1 MEEDQS
7 FEIIG
12 EVDAKDEKIK
22 QLKQKLKETEEQLNE
37 LNRNLEQRVI
47 ERTVEVNR
55 LLKHKIRFIDNL
67 SHDLG
72 TPLTPLISLLPMI
85 KEEVKKIETKELIDT
100 LIRNVEYIKRVIQ
113 NARELA
119 DISSTNLMF
128 KEENLS
134 QIIDELEKKYKPV
147 FKGCNIKV
155 KNNVSSDVIVK
166 TERTRLLQL
175 LDHIT
180 SNAVNSM
187 PEGGSLIYD
196 SKLVNSDKGPFIQI
210 SVTDSGVGLTR
221 EQTDRLFEEF
231 YKTDDSRHK
240 LDSTGLGLAICKNI
254 VEKHSGKIW
263 ADSHGPGTGT
273 TIYFTVPSKE
283 SVFNRS
289 F

>member
-12 EVDAKDEKIK
+12 EVDDKDEKIK
-22 QLKQKLKETEEQLNE
+22 QLKEKLKETEKQLNE

-187 PEGGSLIYD
+187 LEGGSLIYD
-196 SKLVNSDKGPFIQI
+196 SKLDNSDKGPFIQI

-221 EQTDRLFEEF
+221 EQSDRLFEEF
-231 YKTDDSRHK
+231 YKTDDF
-240 LDSTGLGLAICKNI
+240 GLI
-254 VEKHSGKIW
+254 VMVQVLVLLFISLFLLKRVFLIG
-263 ADSHGPGTGT
+263 
-273 TIYFTVPSKE
+273 VSKE
-283 SVFNRS
+283 KEEFKY
-289 F
+289 

>member
-1 MEEDQS
+1 MDEDQS

-12 EVDAKDEKIK
+12 EVDAKDKKIK

-119 DISSTNLMF
+119 DVCLRS
-128 KEENLS
+128 EADGRGE
-134 QIIDELEKKYKPV
+134 
-147 FKGCNIKV
+147 
-155 KNNVSSDVIVK
+155 
-166 TERTRLLQL
+166 
-175 LDHIT
+175 
-180 SNAVNSM
+180 
-187 PEGGSLIYD
+187 
-196 SKLVNSDKGPFIQI
+196 
-210 SVTDSGVGLTR
+210 
-221 EQTDRLFEEF
+221 
-231 YKTDDSRHK
+231 
-240 LDSTGLGLAICKNI
+240 
-254 VEKHSGKIW
+254 VEKRWRAGIPSSGTG
-263 ADSHGPGTGT
+263 SGRVHRTGPG
-273 TIYFTVPSKE
+273 PLSPL
-283 SVFNRS
+283 
-289 F
+289 